1 MEVNTEAWS
10 VGKYAKRSHTIHI
23 NSDAQVEATEVMA
36 LNLIV
41 AVSAD
46 GLTIDLTNVSP
57 GTGIAGKIL
66 KVTSDT
72 GVEWREID
80 TNGAGSNQ
88 LTLAAGNAFTNMAN
102 ANLQNA
108 RYEVFDR
115 GFPSGQSN
123 VDFFVDIPNYIGYP
137 EHKRCLVQLQNVTV
151 MPKAT
156 LENGNDMT
164 ADTQTR
170 PLLCGLE
177 LEGVSV
183 QNSYTNTIGFDP
195 LHFVPGSVNTSQ
207 LVCVFPLQKFNATRH
222 YTTNRSIT
230 DDGVLIGTPF
240 GKRLRLRIKN
250 MTTNDALVM
259 QPNDNDGD
267 ADDEIKNNPVHVT
280 LRLLFLD
287 DDEIPDR

>member
-1 MEVNTEAWS
+1 MNSEAWS

-36 LNLIV
+36 LNLIN
-41 AVSAD
+41 AVSAN
-46 GLTIDLTNVSP
+46 GLTITLTNASP
-57 GTGIAGKIL
+57 VGGIAGMFL
-66 KVTSDT
+66 KVTSNT
-72 GVEWREID
+72 GVEWREIA
-80 TNGAGSNQ
+80 TNAGQSNDVTV
-88 LTLAAGNAFTNMAN
+88 LTAFTNMAN
-102 ANLQNA
+102 GALNNA

-115 GFPSGQSN
+115 GFPAGQSN

-151 MPKAT
+151 MPKTT
-156 LENGNDMT
+156 LDGGNDMT
-164 ADTQTR
+164 VDTQTR

-177 LEGVSV
+177 LEGVPV
-183 QNSYTNTIGFDP
+183 HNSYTNTIGFDP
-195 LHFVPGSVNTSQ
+195 LHFVSGNINTSQ

-222 YTTNRSIT
+222 YTSNRSIT

-240 GKRLRLRIKN
+240 GKRLRVKIKN
-250 MTTNDALVM
+250 MTTNEPLVV
-259 QPNDNDGD
+259 QPKNNNGD
-267 ADDEIKNNPVHVT
+267 ANDEVKNNPVHVT